1 MGTWC
6 RGPVRASLPFAFWS
20 FRVPPTQGPTP
31 ARSLVFSCTSVL
43 KHLLEAVARLEG
55 ALALWESPEHA
66 LEMGSPLLSGLC
78 PWARGWL
85 LRAGFGLA
93 VAQSSFARRAHGL
106 VLSFSPH
113 CQRAG
118 GSGPSW
124 HSPPRRR
131 WAGHTPGAPIPFSV
145 LSGHCLLSGMAF
157 VVPSISLQKDE
168 APR

>member
-1 MGTWC
+1 MVLSDLHCPLLSGLSGFLSP
-6 RGPVRASLPFAFWS
+6 RDPHLPGLWFFLAH
-20 FRVPPTQGPTP
+20 PT
-31 ARSLVFSCTSVL
+31 ASVL
-43 KHLLEAVARLEG
+43 KHLLEAVAGLEG
-55 ALALWESPEHA
+55 PWLCGRVLSTPWRWA
-66 LEMGSPLLSGLC
+66 PLLSGLC
-78 PWARGWL
+78 PWAWGWL
-85 LRAGFGLA
+85 LGAGFSLA
-93 VAQSSFARRAHGL
+93 VAQSSFARRAHSL

-124 HSPPRRR
+124 HSSPRRQ

-145 LSGHCLLSGMAF
+145 LSGHCLLSGVAF